1 MTVSDTA
8 VIDFPKANYSQ
19 YNYRYRASE
28 KAIEIVHWLQAQ
40 GLIANTDFTW
50 YFDIS
55 TERILIH
62 FARGFEQYVSYTALK
77 YNNDR

>member
-8 VIDFPKANYSQ
+8 VIDFPKANHGQ

-28 KAIEIVHWLQAQ
+28 KALEIVHWLRNQ
-40 GLIANTDFTW
+40 GLTPNTDFTW
-50 YFDIS
+50 YFEIR

-62 FARGFEQYVSYTALK
+62 FARGFEQYVSYTSLK